1 MHKDHRPACHAFRLE
16 KVKGLPRA
24 RAVFDPLLRP
34 RTQTFAK
41 GFGLLLPT
49 GRIGICTLDMGCV
62 GIGIIQLHGADPL
75 NVNWTIIPIVA
86 LGSQTNSR
94 RMHMTASTTDLKS
107 MLKDPS
113 LLETRAYIGGKWV
126 DGEDGTFDVTNP
138 SRGDVVAKVANLSRA
153 QVAGAI
159 AQAEAAQKEW
169 AKWTGKERAAVMRK
183 WFDLM
188 MANQD
193 DLGMILTA
201 EQGKP
206 LAEAKGEIAYGAS
219 FIEFFGEQ
227 AKRIYGE
234 TIPGHQRD
242 KRITVIKQPI
252 GVAASITPW
261 NFPNAMIT
269 RKAAPALAAGCAFV
283 ARPAAETPLSA
294 IVMGVLA
301 ERAGIPAGVFNV
313 VPSSSSSAI
322 GKEFCEN
329 PAVRKLTFT
338 GSTEVGRILM
348 KQAADQV
355 MKCSME
361 LGGNAPFIVFDD
373 ADLDAAVEGAIL
385 CKFRNNGQT
394 CVCANR
400 IYVQAGVYDAFA
412 AKLVKAVEK
421 LKVGDGF
428 EEGVALGPLIN
439 PAAGEKVKE
448 HIDDAKAKG
457 ATIALGANGAMDGN
471 FLAPTIMTG
480 VTQDMKVA
488 QEETFGPLA
497 PLFKFDT
504 EDDVIAMAN
513 DTIFGLASY
522 FYAKDLSR
530 VYKVAEALEYGI
542 VGVNTGLISTEV
554 APFGGVKQ
562 SGLGREGSH
571 HGIEDYLEMKYICMS
586 V

>member
-1 MHKDHRPACHAFRLE
+1 
-16 KVKGLPRA
+16 
-24 RAVFDPLLRP
+24 
-34 RTQTFAK
+34 
-41 GFGLLLPT
+41 
-49 GRIGICTLDMGCV
+49 
-62 GIGIIQLHGADPL
+62 
-75 NVNWTIIPIVA
+75 
-86 LGSQTNSR
+86 
-94 RMHMTASTTDLKS
+94 MTTTDLKS

-113 LLETRAYIGGKWV
+113 LLAERAYVGGQWV
-126 DGEDGTFDVTNP
+126 DGDNGTFEVSNP
-138 SRGDVVAKVANLSRA
+138 ARGDVIAHVADLSRA
-153 QVAGAI
+153 QVAHAI
-159 AQAEAAQKEW
+159 AAAEAAQKEW
-169 AKWTGKERAAVMRK
+169 AKWTGKERATVLRK

-188 MANQD
+188 MENQH
-193 DLGMILTA
+193 DLGVILTA

-219 FIEFFGEQ
+219 FVEFFAEE

-269 RKAAPALAAGCAFV
+269 RKAAPALAAGCAFIG
-283 ARPAAETPLSA
+283 RPASETPLSA
-294 IVMGVLA
+294 TVLGVLA
-301 ERAGIPAGVFNV
+301 ERAGIPAGVFNI
-313 VPSSSSSAI
+313 VPSSRSSDV
-322 GKEFCEN
+322 GREFCEN
-329 PAVRKLTFT
+329 PGVRKLTFT
-338 GSTEVGRILM
+338 GSTEVGRILLR
-348 KQAADQV
+348 QAADQV

-412 AKLVKAVEK
+412 AKLKVAVEK
-421 LKVGDGF
+421 LRMGDGF
-428 EEGVALGPLIN
+428 DEGTTLGPLIN
-439 PAAGEKVKE
+439 ADAIVKVQE
-448 HIDDAKAKG
+448 HVADATAKG
-457 ATIALGANGAMDGN
+457 ATVMMGGGTPVQGQGH
-471 FLAPTIMTG
+471 FLPPTILTG
-480 VTQDMKVA
+480 VTQEMLVA
-488 QEETFGPLA
+488 TDETFGPLA
-497 PLFKFDT
+497 PLFRFET
-504 EDDVIAMAN
+504 VDDVIAMAN

-522 FYAKDLSR
+522 FYASDLSR

-542 VGVNTGLISTEV
+542 VGVNTGIISTEV

-571 HGIEDYLEMKYICMS
+571 HGIDEFLEMKYICMS

>member
-1 MHKDHRPACHAFRLE
+1 MSK
-16 KVKGLPRA
+16 
-24 RAVFDPLLRP
+24 
-34 RTQTFAK
+34 
-41 GFGLLLPT
+41 
-49 GRIGICTLDMGCV
+49 
-62 GIGIIQLHGADPL
+62 
-75 NVNWTIIPIVA
+75 
-86 LGSQTNSR
+86 
-94 RMHMTASTTDLKS
+94 TDLKS
-107 MLKDPS
+107 LLKDPT
-113 LLETRAYIGGKWV
+113 LLADKAYVNGKWV
-126 DGEDGTFDVTNP
+126 SGDKTFDVINP
-138 SRGDVVAKVANLSRA
+138 ARGDVVAQVADLSRA
-153 QVAGAI
+153 QVNEAI
-159 AQAEAAQKEW
+159 AAAEAAQKEW
-169 AKWTGKERAAVMRK
+169 AKWTGKERAAVLRK

-188 MANQD
+188 MENQD
-193 DLGMILTA
+193 DLGAILTA

-219 FIEFFGEQ
+219 FIEFFGEE
-227 AKRIYGE
+227 AKRVYGE
-234 TIPGHQRD
+234 IIPGHQRD
-242 KRITVIKQPI
+242 KRINVIKQPI

-283 ARPAAETPLSA
+283 GRPAAETPLSA
-294 IVMGVLA
+294 TAMGVLA
-301 ERAGIPAGVFNV
+301 ERAGIPAGVFNIV
-313 VPSSSSSAI
+313 TSSRSSEV

-338 GSTEVGRILM
+338 GSTEVGRILL

-373 ADLDAAVEGAIL
+373 ADLDAAVEGAIM

-412 AKLVKAVEK
+412 EKLKTAVEK
-421 LKVGDGF
+421 LKMGDGM

-439 PAAGEKVKE
+439 KDAIAKVQE
-448 HIDDAKAKG
+448 HVADAKAKG
-457 ATIALGANGAMDGN
+457 GTVILGGGEPSQREGN
-471 FLAPTIMTG
+471 FLPPTIITG
-480 VTQDMKVA
+480 ATQDMQFA
-488 QEETFGPLA
+488 TDETFGPLA
-497 PLFKFDT
+497 PLFKFDDV
-504 EDDVIAMAN
+504 DDVISMAN

-542 VGVNTGLISTEV
+542 VGVNTGIISTEV

-571 HGIEDYLEMKYICMS
+571 HGIEDYLEMKYICMA

>member
-1 MHKDHRPACHAFRLE
+1 MLQD
-16 KVKGLPRA
+16 
-24 RAVFDPLLRP
+24 
-34 RTQTFAK
+34 T
-41 GFGLLLPT
+41 
-49 GRIGICTLDMGCV
+49 
-62 GIGIIQLHGADPL
+62 
-75 NVNWTIIPIVA
+75 
-86 LGSQTNSR
+86 
-94 RMHMTASTTDLKS
+94 TALKS
-107 MLKDPS
+107 LLSDPT
-113 LLETRAYIGGKWV
+113 LLETRAYIGGTFA
-126 DGEDGTFDVTNP
+126 DGDGTFDVVNP
-138 SRGDVVAKVANLSRA
+138 ARGDVIAKVADVSRA

-159 AQAEAAQKEW
+159 AQADVAQKEW
-169 AKWTGKERAAVMRK
+169 AKWTGKERASVLRK

-188 MANQD
+188 MANQE
-193 DLGMILTA
+193 DLAIILTA
-201 EQGKP
+201 EMGKP
-206 LAEAKGEIAYGAS
+206 LAEARGEIAYGAS
-219 FIEFFGEQ
+219 FVEFFAEE

-242 KRITVIKQPI
+242 KRITVLKQPI

-269 RKAAPALAAGCAFV
+269 RKAGPALAAGCAFV
-283 ARPAAETPLSA
+283 ARPAELTPLSA
-294 IVMGVLA
+294 TALAVLA
-301 ERAGIPAGVFNV
+301 DRAGIPAGVFSV
-313 VPSSSSSAI
+313 VPSSNASEI
-322 GKEFCEN
+322 GKEFCDN
-329 PAVRKLTFT
+329 NAVRKLTFT

-348 KQAADQV
+348 RQAADTV

-361 LGGNAPFIVFDD
+361 LGGNAPFIIFDD

-412 AKLVKAVEK
+412 EKLKKAVSEM
-421 LKVGDGF
+421 KVGDGMEDGTVF
-428 EEGVALGPLIN
+428 GPLIN
-439 PAAGEKVKE
+439 AKAVTKVQN
-448 HIDDAKAKG
+448 HIADATAKG
-457 ATIALGANGAMDGN
+457 AEVILGGSPSDLGGT
-471 FLAPTIMTG
+471 FFQPTIVTG
-480 VTQDMKVA
+480 ATRDMDFA
-488 QEETFGPLA
+488 TDETFGPLA
-497 PLFKFDT
+497 PLFKFEN
-504 EDDVIAMAN
+504 EDEVIEMAN

-571 HGIEDYLEMKYICMS
+571 HGIEDYLEMKYICMA

>member
-1 MHKDHRPACHAFRLE
+1 
-16 KVKGLPRA
+16 
-24 RAVFDPLLRP
+24 
-34 RTQTFAK
+34 
-41 GFGLLLPT
+41 
-49 GRIGICTLDMGCV
+49 
-62 GIGIIQLHGADPL
+62 
-75 NVNWTIIPIVA
+75 
-86 LGSQTNSR
+86 
-94 RMHMTASTTDLKS
+94 MTTSKTDLKS

-113 LLETRAYIGGKWV
+113 LLETRAYIGGAWV
-126 DGEDGTFDVTNP
+126 DGDDGTFDVLNP
-138 SRGDVVAKVANLSRA
+138 ARGDVVAKVANLSRA

-159 AQAEAAQKEW
+159 AQAQTAQKEW
-169 AKWTGKERAAVMRK
+169 AAWTGKERAAVLRR

-188 MANQD
+188 MENQD
-193 DLGMILTA
+193 DLGAILTA

-206 LAEAKGEIAYGAS
+206 LTEAKGEVAYGAS

-227 AKRIYGE
+227 AKRVYGE

-269 RKAAPALAAGCAFV
+269 RKAAPALAAGCSFV

-313 VPSSSSSAI
+313 VPSSSSSAV

-412 AKLVKAVEK
+412 EK
-421 LKVGDGF
+421 LKKRVGEMKIGDGF
-428 EEGVALGPLIN
+428 DEGVDLGPLIN

-448 HIDDAKAKG
+448 HIADALAKG
-457 ATIALGANGAMDGN
+457 ARVILGGNGEMDGN
-471 FLAPTIMTG
+471 FLAPTIVTG
-480 VTQDMKVA
+480 VTQDMQVA
-488 QEETFGPLA
+488 QDETFGPFA
-497 PLFKFDT
+497 PLFKFTD
-504 EDDVIAMAN
+504 EDEVIAMAN

-522 FYAKDLSR
+522 FYANDLSR

>member
-1 MHKDHRPACHAFRLE
+1 
-16 KVKGLPRA
+16 
-24 RAVFDPLLRP
+24 
-34 RTQTFAK
+34 
-41 GFGLLLPT
+41 
-49 GRIGICTLDMGCV
+49 
-62 GIGIIQLHGADPL
+62 
-75 NVNWTIIPIVA
+75 
-86 LGSQTNSR
+86 
-94 RMHMTASTTDLKS
+94 MTATNLKS
-107 MLKDPS
+107 LLKDPS
-113 LLETRAYIGGKWV
+113 LLAEKAYAGGEWV
-126 DGEDGTFDVTNP
+126 EGDNGTYPVSNP
-138 SRGDVVAKVANLSRA
+138 ARGDVIANVADMSRA
-153 QVAGAI
+153 QVADTI
-159 AQAEAAQKEW
+159 ASAEAAQKEW
-169 AKWTGKERAAVMRK
+169 AKWTGKERAGVLRK

-188 MANQD
+188 MENAD
-193 DLGMILTA
+193 DLAIILTA

-206 LAEAKGEIAYGAS
+206 LAEAKGEIGYGAS
-219 FIEFFGEQ
+219 FIEFFAEE

-283 ARPAAETPLSA
+283 GRPAAETPLSA
-294 IVMGVLA
+294 TVMGVLA
-301 ERAGIPAGVFNV
+301 ERAGIPKGVFNIV
-313 VPSSSSSAI
+313 TSSRSSEV

-329 PAVRKLTFT
+329 HAVRKLTFT

-348 KQAADQV
+348 RQAADTV

-373 ADLDAAVEGAIL
+373 ADLDAAVDGAIL

-400 IYVQAGVYDAFA
+400 IYVQAGVYDEFA
-412 AKLVKAVEK
+412 KKLAEK
-421 LKVGDGF
+421 VSQMKIGDGL
-428 EEGVALGPLIN
+428 EEGTILGPLIN
-439 PAAGEKVKE
+439 SDAIVKVQE
-448 HIDDAKAKG
+448 HVADAKAKG
-457 ATIALGANGAMDGN
+457 AEVLLGGGEPLEGKGF
-471 FLAPTIMTG
+471 FLPPTIVTG
-480 VTQDMKVA
+480 VTQDMMVA
-488 QEETFGPLA
+488 QDETFGPMA
-497 PLFKFDT
+497 PLFKFED

-530 VYKVAEALEYGI
+530 VYKVSEALEYGI
-542 VGVNTGLISTEV
+542 VGVNTGIISTEV